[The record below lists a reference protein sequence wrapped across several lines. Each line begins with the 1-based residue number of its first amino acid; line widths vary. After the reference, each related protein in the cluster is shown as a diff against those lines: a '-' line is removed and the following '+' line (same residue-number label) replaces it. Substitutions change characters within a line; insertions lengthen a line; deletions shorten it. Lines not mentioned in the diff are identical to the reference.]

1 MERKLLDTYLEN
13 NVVNFS
19 DNTETIFAIVDGN
32 KLIQNKYQ
40 IELSNGVNVNLLIL
54 NVNKEISLDILL
66 NQDSNLHIESVL
78 EQDINLLKI
87 NAKLLKN
94 ASITGYLADFSS
106 GSLNCETSIELL
118 GEASSAK
125 WHIASLAA
133 KNDTKEFATS
143 IYHIAQ
149 RTYGLTDSYGVS
161 KDDAKLVFSGVSK
174 INKNSKFSKTHQ
186 NAKIMVFDEFS
197 KAIAKPILKIDENEI
212 EASHGA
218 SVGKVS
224 DETLFYLTSRGLTKE
239 VAKELITLGYLKPIM
254 KGFVDEEI
262 RGIIASLIERRM

>member
-1 MERKLLDTYLEN
+1 MERKLLDAFLEN
-13 NVVNFS
+13 GVCKFA
-19 DNTETIFAIVDGN
+19 DNSQTIFAIIDGS
-32 KLIQNKYQ
+32 KLTNDTYLVT
-40 IELSNGVNVNLLIL
+40 LSEGVNVNLLLL
-54 NVNKEISLDILL
+54 NINKEITL
-66 NQDSNLHIESVL
+66 NITQLRDSNLHIESVL
-78 EQDINLLKI
+78 ENDIKLVKI
-87 NAKLLKN
+87 SAKLEEN
-94 ASITGYLADFSS
+94 ASITGYLADFSE

-133 KNDTKEFATS
+133 KNDSKEFATS

-174 INKNSKFSKTHQ
+174 IYKNSKFSKTHQ
-186 NAKIMVFDEFS
+186 NAKIMVFDEHS

-254 KGFVDEEI
+254 NGFADEET
-262 RGIIASLIERRM
+262 RAIIASLIERRM